1 MVEAIGLTASVLLSV
16 SAVPQIVRS
25 LRTKQTG
32 DLSLTMILLFLIGF
46 CLWIVYGWLI
56 RSLPV
61 IITNTVSLG
70 SMLVALY
77 VKRRYG

>member
-16 SAVPQIVRS
+16 SAIPQIVKS
-25 LRTKQTG
+25 LRTKRAE
-32 DLSLTMILLFLIGF
+32 DLSLAMIVLFLVGF
-46 CLWIVYGWLI
+46 ALWIVYGWLI
-56 RSLPV
+56 RSVPV

-77 VKRRYG
+77 LKRRYG